1 MTRAQSDQRCS
12 CLIDCG
18 LPFQDYTSNKL
29 SKLSET
35 GGEKV
40 GVDPV
45 ICVDM
50 DAAADSYWL

>member
-1 MTRAQSDQRCS
+1 MTRAQSDQCRS
-12 CLIDCG
+12 CLLDCVLTFSG
-18 LPFQDYTSNKL
+18 LYQQQF
-29 SKLSET
+29 SET